1 MIEVIIWAASVF
13 ILWNL
18 TAILVVYS
26 KNWSRDDKRIQSIV
40 NGIESEL

>member
-26 KNWSRDDKRIQSIV
+26 KNWSRDDKEDPIHYKWNRK
-40 NGIESEL
+40 